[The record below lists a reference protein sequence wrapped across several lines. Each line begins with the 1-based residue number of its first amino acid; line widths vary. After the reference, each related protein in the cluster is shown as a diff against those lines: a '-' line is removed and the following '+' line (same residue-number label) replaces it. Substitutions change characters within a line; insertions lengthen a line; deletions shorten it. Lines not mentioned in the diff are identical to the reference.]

1 MKSLESERSVFSTL
15 LNHVRDMNAIG
26 SMDSIEELPKRLKQG
41 TCPFC
46 GRETA
51 LTFHHLIP
59 KKMHRRNYF
68 RKNFSKAIL
77 NRGVDICRPCH
88 SGIHNRYDEMT
99 LAKQFPSLDALMNDA
114 SLQKHFQW
122 VAKQKVKHR

>member
-1 MKSLESERSVFSTL
+1 MASIRSMHFTESS
-15 LNHVRDMNAIG
+15 A
-26 SMDSIEELPKRLKQG
+26 KRLKRG

-68 RKNFSKAIL
+68 KKNYSKTLL
-77 NRGVDICRPCH
+77 NQGVDICRPCH
-88 SGIHNRYDEMT
+88 SGIHHRYDEMT
-99 LAKQFPSLDALMNDA
+99 LAKQFSSLDALMNDA